1 LDFDGQQEVINEFLS
16 DLPRL
21 YSQQDFGGIELAG
34 NNPEEEPWQ
43 FIWKENPCGYD
54 TYDL

>member
-1 LDFDGQQEVINEFLS
+1 MVEFVS

-54 TYDL
+54 TYDTYDL